1 MAIDRRRGTRPV
13 CSYDGT
19 RRGWRSITAH
29 NVSTRMAIDL
39 CYCST
44 QPGWRQMSAGLLLYP
59 LLAQE
64 DPHRCSEPSIDP
76 IRFRMPPQAVP
87 TGLEA
92 QPAGQSQ
99 RRTLQRQI
107 ATRDD
112 TPATENDGKRQ
123 KTTEN
128 DRERQRT
135 TLQRRFRTT
144 ENDRKRLKT
153 TDSDS
158 EPHPD
163 RLAHDTASQRWPRRG
178 PTAQIQHSP
187 DVTAPQHA
195 LSLL

>member
-1 MAIDRRRGTRPV
+1 MSATV
-13 CSYDGT
+13 
-19 RRGWRSITAH
+19 AH
-29 NVSTRMAIDL
+29 NQDGDR
-39 CYCST
+39 C
-44 QPGWRQMSAGLLLYP
+44 
-59 LLAQE
+59 LLAYSYI
-64 DPHRCSEPSIDP
+64 HCSPKKTRTDAQSHQLTPYDSEC
-76 IRFRMPPQAVP
+76 PPKRLP

-99 RRTLQRQI
+99 RKTLQRQI

-112 TPATENDGKRQ
+112 TPTTENDGKRL

-153 TDSDS
+153 TGRDS

-195 LSLL
+195 FSFL

>member
-44 QPGWRQMSAGLLLYP
+44 QPGWRQMSTGLLLYP

-76 IRFRMPPQAVP
+76 IRFRMPPQAVANRP
-87 TGLEA
+87 R
-92 QPAGQSQ
+92 S
-99 RRTLQRQI
+99 
-107 ATRDD
+107 ATRGPEPEKD
-112 TPATENDGKRQ
+112 TPATDSDTGRHSSDRERR

-163 RLAHDTASQRWPRRG
+163 RPAHDTASQRWPRRG

-187 DVTAPQHA
+187 DVTAPKHA